1 MLLLIGLLALLT
13 VLALAAV
20 ATYEYFRFRGD
31 RFVTCPETKTRV
43 AVKVDAAHSAVS
55 AAIGNPQLRLCECTR
70 WPEKKDCGQE
80 CLRQIETA
88 PADCLVRNVVSRW
101 YDDKRCTVCQRAIGP
116 VHWHDHPPAL
126 VDDEGHTVEWKDVPL
141 ARLPD
146 FLESHQPVC
155 WNCHIV
161 QTFRREHPE
170 LIVERKER

>member
-1 MLLLIGLLALLT
+1 MLLLFAWLLLLT
-13 VLALAAV
+13 AV
-20 ATYEYFRFRGD
+20 ALGGVAAWEYFRFRGD

-43 AVKVDAAHSAVS
+43 AVKVDATHTAMTAV
-55 AAIGNPQLRLCECTR
+55 IGNPQLRLCECTR
-70 WPEKKDCGQE
+70 WPERQDCGQD
-80 CLRQIETA
+80 CLRQIEVA

-101 YDDKRCTVCQRAIGP
+101 YDDKRCVVCHHAIGP

-126 VDDEGHTVEWKDVPL
+126 ADEDGRTLEWKDVPL
-141 ARLPD
+141 ERLP
-146 FLESHQPVC
+146 EYMEKHQPVC